1 MPEVFPNA
9 PVKEA
14 IFQVRFPGE
23 LAIEGKRHEFQ
34 NKVRSEY
41 PTLYVPK
48 VQLEVAPALQAY
60 SFRNEQ
66 EKATLNLAL
75 NSFSYS
81 TNQYLGFEKF
91 RDRFLSAF
99 SVFQEMFNIPK
110 FSRTGLRYT
119 NHIPILK
126 EQGTIPLAEA
136 LKIGLKLPNLIP
148 EKYEEFLV
156 AFATELGEGKLRCI
170 VQHQEEQPQG
180 KEFLLLDFDYF
191 IKGELNPNSIERLLE
206 TSHHHTKEVF
216 LSFITEGYLAA
227 MRGETQ

>member
-1 MPEVFPNA
+1 MSEVFPNA

-23 LAIEGKRHEFQ
+23 LAIEGRRHEFQ
-34 NKVRSEY
+34 SKVRAEY

-48 VQLEVAPALQAY
+48 VQPEIAPALQAY

-66 EKATLNLAL
+66 EKASLNLAI

-91 RDRFLSAF
+91 RESFLSAF
-99 SVFQEMFNIPK
+99 SVFREMFDIQN
-110 FSRTGLRYT
+110 FSRIGLRYT

-126 EQGTIPLAEA
+126 EQGIIPLAEA

-148 EKYEEFLV
+148 EKYEEFFV
-156 AFATELGEGKLRCI
+156 VFATELGDGKLRCI
-170 VQHQEEQPQG
+170 VQYQDEQPQG
-180 KEFLLLDFDYF
+180 KEFLLLDFDYSM
-191 IKGELNPNSIERLLE
+191 KGELNPNSIETLLE
-206 TSHHHTKEVF
+206 TSHHHTKRVF
-216 LSFITEGYLAA
+216 LSLITEGYLSG
-227 MRGETQ
+227 MKGETQ

>member
-1 MPEVFPNA
+1 MSEVFPNA

-23 LAIEGKRHEFQ
+23 LSIEGKRHEFQ
-34 NKVRSEY
+34 SKVRSEY

-48 VQLEVAPALQAY
+48 VQPEVAPALQAY
-60 SFRNEQ
+60 SFRNEE
-66 EKATLNLAL
+66 EKASINLAL

-91 RDRFLSAF
+91 RNRFLAAF

-110 FSRTGLRYT
+110 FSRIGLRYT

-126 EQGTIPLAEA
+126 EQGIIPLVEA
-136 LKIGLKLPNLIP
+136 LKIGLKLPSLIP

-156 AFATELGEGKLRCI
+156 VFATELGDGKLRCI
-170 VQHQEEQPQG
+170 VQYQEVQPQG

-191 IKGELNPNSIERLLE
+191 IKGELNPNSIESLLE
-206 TSHHHTKEVF
+206 TSHRHTKEVF
-216 LSFITEGYLAA
+216 LSLITEGYLAA
-227 MRGETQ
+227 MKGDTQ